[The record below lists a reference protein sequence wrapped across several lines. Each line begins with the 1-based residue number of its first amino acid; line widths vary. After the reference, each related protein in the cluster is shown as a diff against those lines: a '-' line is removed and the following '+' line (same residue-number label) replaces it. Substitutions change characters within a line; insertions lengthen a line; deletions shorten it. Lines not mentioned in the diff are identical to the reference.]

1 MVNTKVSLDELIYH
15 LAKFHIFLRLL
26 TSFPELFLFCAIG
39 KEETNFGNPISF
51 PYRAGPTNH
60 QPVYPQ
66 PAKAFGPTRQP
77 PPSLCRPHTSGGN
90 FPNLIAHCPL
100 LCSPLRQRRFW
111 PRPTTMT
118 SGQAALASSP
128 CCTTSGPII
137 GACCLL
143 PLASCL
149 SPVAPPLRCLPSPL
163 PPRCRDKAPADKVV
177 PASTPAT
184 CLACMC
190 STVDP
195 MPAATPSTHA
205 CTRYNAHRCRVTRT
219 TAWDKTPPQ
228 AAPSER
234 SMPQLA
240 TGAILCRPAS
250 LPTPT
255 VATSACTQH
264 SPTMRAHVRAAR
276 LPYLPPF
283 TRLYK
288 ERASCPHPA

>member
-100 LCSPLRQRRFW
+100 LCLPLRQRRFW

-118 SGQAALASSP
+118 SGQAAVASSP
-128 CCTTSGPII
+128 RCTTWGPSLVHA
-137 GACCLL
+137 ACFRS
-143 PLASCL
+143 LA
-149 SPVAPPLRCLPSPL
+149 A
-163 PPRCRDKAPADKVV
+163 CRPQHPHCA
-177 PASTPAT
+177 
-184 CLACMC
+184 AC
-190 STVDP
+190 
-195 MPAATPSTHA
+195 H
-205 CTRYNAHRCRVTRT
+205 HRCRHDAGTRHLPT
-219 TAWDKTPPQ
+219 
-228 AAPSER
+228 R
-234 SMPQLA
+234 SCQHRRLP
-240 TGAILCRPAS
+240 PAS
-250 LPTPT
+250 HAC
-255 VATSACTQH
+255 VA
-264 SPTMRAHVRAAR
+264 
-276 LPYLPPF
+276 L
-283 TRLYK
+283 
-288 ERASCPHPA
+288 